1 MKVKTKQQ
9 GIKVVADVLD
19 IIGGKWRGPILSYIC
34 DKPRRFNE
42 LKSILGRIT
51 SATLSKELRYLEELR
66 MIERVEIR
74 TETSSTFEYRMSQ
87 HGKSIK
93 TLIQHVVEWGLQHRK
108 VVLEDEIIL

>member
-1 MKVKTKQQ
+1 MMEVKTKQQ

-51 SATLSKELRYLEELR
+51 SATLTKELRYLEELK
-66 MIERVEIR
+66 MIERNILQESPLVI
-74 TETSSTFEYRMSQ
+74 EYRMSI

-93 TLIQHVVEWGLQHRK
+93 TLIQQVVEWGLQHRK
-108 VVLEDEIIL
+108 VVLEEGT

>member
-1 MKVKTKQQ
+1 MEVKTKQQ

-66 MIERVEIR
+66 MIERVEIKS
-74 TETSSTFEYRMSQ
+74 ESSSVFEYRMSS

-108 VVLEDEIIL
+108 EVLKKEIIP